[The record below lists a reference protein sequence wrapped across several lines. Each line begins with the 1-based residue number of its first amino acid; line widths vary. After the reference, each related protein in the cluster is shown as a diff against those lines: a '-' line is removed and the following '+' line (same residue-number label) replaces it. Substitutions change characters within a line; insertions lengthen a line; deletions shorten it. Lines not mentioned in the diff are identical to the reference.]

1 MTAVPQKGVF
11 YYMKLVIQRVT
22 EASVTVAEKI
32 IGQIGTGYLVLL
44 GVGQE
49 DTEETVYKLADKLVK
64 LRIFPDENGKTNLSL
79 ADVNGEVLVISQFTL
94 YADCR
99 SNRPGFSRAG
109 APALAEHLYEVF
121 LAYLRTK
128 VARVESGSFGADMQ
142 VRLCNDGPFTIL
154 LEG

>member
-1 MTAVPQKGVF
+1 
-11 YYMKLVIQRVT
+11 MKLVIQRVT
-22 EASVTVAEKI
+22 EASVTVENQI

-49 DTEETVYKLADKLVK
+49 DTEETARRLADKLVK
-64 LRIFPDENGKTNLSL
+64 LRIFSDADGKTNLSL
-79 ADVNGEVLVISQFTL
+79 TDVGGSVLVISQFTL

-109 APALAEHLYEVF
+109 APELAENLYEKF
-121 LAYLRTK
+121 IAYLREKGVPT
-128 VARVESGSFGADMQ
+128 EHGSFGADMQ